1 MLLLEAALPQVRAV
15 TAAAQVLVELALAA
29 AVVADFMELQT

>member
-15 TAAAQVLVELALAA
+15 TAAPQVRAGSVLAAA
-29 AVVADFMELQT
+29 AVVDFMEPQL